1 MFIPRYF
8 ARIAGKTKPATPARL
23 TAKIKPEALI
33 RLTEKAKS
41 RRPLARRLSDILRP
55 FPACSRTLF
64 PKSSNPPSMSQL
76 QQHPPLWEGVVVI
89 GAGEGIRTLDI
100 NLGKDVF
107 SFNKILILL
116 NKFNINFIIAKFLP
130 NLHFSQGLTI
140 SLSAASQFEIHA
152 SC

>member
-1 MFIPRYF
+1 MFIPRHF

-41 RRPLARRLSDILRP
+41 RRPLAQRLSDILRP
-55 FPACSRTLF
+55 FLACSRTLF
-64 PKSSNPPSMSQL
+64 PESSNPPSMSQM

-100 NLGKDVF
+100 NLGKVA
-107 SFNKILILL
+107 LY
-116 NKFNINFIIAKFLP
+116 P
-130 NLHFSQGLTI
+130 
-140 SLSAASQFEIHA
+140 
-152 SC
+152 

>member
-41 RRPLARRLSDILRP
+41 RRPLAQRLSDILRP
-55 FPACSRTLF
+55 FPACSRPLF

-100 NLGKDVF
+100 NLGKVA
-107 SFNKILILL
+107 LY
-116 NKFNINFIIAKFLP
+116 P
-130 NLHFSQGLTI
+130 
-140 SLSAASQFEIHA
+140 
-152 SC
+152 